1 MIPCDKELR
10 AEPMVNCFSPIF
22 TASIAV
28 RLDRPFQLVDPTS
41 PFFVCNVNPP
51 EMRNALGFGP

>member
-1 MIPCDKELR
+1 
-10 AEPMVNCFSPIF
+10 MVNCFSPIF